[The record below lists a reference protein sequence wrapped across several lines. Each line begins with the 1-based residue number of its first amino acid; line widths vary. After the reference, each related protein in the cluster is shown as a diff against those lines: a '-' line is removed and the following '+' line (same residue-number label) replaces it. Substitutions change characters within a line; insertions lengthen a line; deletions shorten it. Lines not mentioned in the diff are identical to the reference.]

1 MQVLKYLKKLFAQPS
16 VLELATQEIA
26 IAEREKMEAET
37 ALDYARS
44 IVDYNNARIKRL
56 NNTIETYFQENSK

>member
-1 MQVLKYLKKLFAQPS
+1 VLKYLKKLFAQPS

>member
-1 MQVLKYLKKLFAQPS
+1 MLKYLKKLFAQPS